1 MEGREQGESSDRGHV
16 ICGRVLLE
24 LQIGPPHKGD
34 DILHQP
40 LEVELWLWCPG
51 QLHLLSDLSDL
62 AEEAIKVIAV
72 VLPRSLIGLL
82 YHTLQ
87 CQSHVNEF

>member
-1 MEGREQGESSDRGHV
+1 
-16 ICGRVLLE
+16 
-24 LQIGPPHKGD
+24 
-34 DILHQP
+34 
-40 LEVELWLWCPG
+40 LWCPG